1 MAHHSTPRPV
11 VPGGAS
17 SFSWHKSVTTRR
29 GAARTAFDV
38 AEWVD
43 SRPTR
48 SKAVS
53 VSSNPVPGSQPEPEG
68 LSRAFGKRMPRRAML
83 GGLGAGSL
91 ALLSA
96 CTTGS
101 SKSSTEAAT
110 TSKKPAPEATVASSI
125 ADGAVDVSPIQP
137 LTVTAADGTLESVTV
152 TDTAGTPIDGVLD
165 EAKTTWTVAVPLA
178 YASAYT
184 IAAVATNA
192 DGRATNYQSA
202 FTTVTPT
209 AQIFPGIGPLDG
221 TVAGIAM
228 PVRVYLDS
236 PVVDR
241 AAFEQAMTVTST
253 PAQTGS
259 WSWFSDTEVH
269 WRPQNYWQAGTT
281 VQVDVNI
288 FGVAAGNGAY
298 GKENRSI
305 SFTVGKAQ
313 VSKCDTNEHYYY
325 CYESDQQVKSFPIS
339 AGLEE
344 PGRYTKSGIHVVI
357 DKKEKMTMDST
368 TYGLALDAGGYQTEV
383 EWATRISNNGE
394 FVHSAPWSL
403 ADQGVRNVSHG
414 CINANP
420 ENAKWFQQWAQIG
433 DPVEITG
440 TPVPL
445 TIDDGDIFDWTISW
459 EDWVAGSAL

>member
-1 MAHHSTPRPV
+1 MSTTP
-11 VPGGAS
+11 A
-17 SFSWHKSVTTRR
+17 
-29 GAARTAFDV
+29 
-38 AEWVD
+38 
-43 SRPTR
+43 
-48 SKAVS
+48 
-53 VSSNPVPGSQPEPEG
+53 PGSQPDPDRLHRA
-68 LSRAFGKRMPRRAML
+68 LSKRMPRRAML

-91 ALLSA
+91 VALSA

-101 SKSSTEAAT
+101 SKPAPDEAASS
-110 TSKKPAPEATVASSI
+110 SKKAAPEATVTSSV
-125 ADGAVDVSPIQP
+125 ADGAAEVNPAQP
-137 LTVTAADGTLESVTV
+137 LTVTASDGTLESVTV
-152 TDTAGTPIDGVLD
+152 TDSAGTPIDGVLD
-165 EAKTTWTVAVPLA
+165 EAKTTWTAGVPLA

-184 IAAVATNA
+184 VAAVANNT
-192 DGRATNYQSA
+192 DGKTTNYQSA

-221 TVAGIAM
+221 TTVGIAM

-236 PVVDR
+236 AVADR
-241 AAFEQAMTVTST
+241 KAFEQAMTVTST
-253 PAQTGS
+253 PAQTGA

-269 WRPQNYWQAGTT
+269 WRPQTYWQAGTT
-281 VQVDVNI
+281 VKVDINI

-313 VSKCDTNEHYYY
+313 VSKCNTNEHYYY
-325 CYESDQQVKSFPIS
+325 CYEGDQQVNSFPIS

-344 PGRYTKSGIHVVI
+344 EGRYTKSGIHVVI

-394 FVHSAPWSL
+394 FVHAAPWSL

-414 CINANP
+414 CINASP

-445 TIDDGDIFDWTISW
+445 TAADGDIFDWTLSW
-459 EDWVAGSAL
+459 DEWVAGSANK